1 MKRFLPLVVL
11 ALFAAPGLFAQNP
24 NYSYTTPGDH
34 AEVGVF
40 GNFFRLNDQ
49 NINFG
54 GLGARVGFN
63 ATAYVQ
69 IEAESSY
76 DFRRAFLESASNGEG
91 GITIADSNLRVL
103 HFLAGPKVQT
113 NRGPVRLFLTAKG
126 GFDNFMF
133 DPRPATFGTFASSV
147 DNLRANNVIGV
158 FYPGVGAE
166 AFWGPIGL
174 RFDAGDEIY
183 FNNGTHNNLRMSFGP
198 TIRF

>member
-1 MKRFLPLVVL
+1 MKRLLPLLGLV
-11 ALFAAPGLFAQNP
+11 LFAAPGLFAQSTH
-24 NYSYTTPGDH
+24 YSYTTPGDH
-34 AEVGVF
+34 AEVGIF

-49 NINFG
+49 NIDFG
-54 GLGARVGFN
+54 GLGARVSVN

-69 IEAESSY
+69 IEAEGAY
-76 DFRRAFLESASNGEG
+76 DFRRAFLETAPNGTG
-91 GITIADSNLRVL
+91 GIVVAESNMRVA

-126 GFDNFMF
+126 GFDSFIF
-133 DPRPATFGTFASSV
+133 DPRPATFGTFASDV
-147 DNLRANNVIGV
+147 QGLRSSNMLGV
-158 FYPGVGAE
+158 VYPGVGAE

-183 FNNGTHNNLRMSFGP
+183 FSNGAHNNLRLSFGP